1 MKWSHFI
8 ALFISLCFV
17 LFFPSTQPL
26 HCSRVLND
34 IFKELKRPH
43 DVFILYKEDR
53 KIKSWPQKTI
63 VIQVLILVVTTSGQ
77 WRPVKTLHVEV
88 GVKRFDY
95 HYINKKT
102 KKFSRMI
109 VQTVILH
116 LNTSWQER
124 MNSSRVTT
132 PSRFLSIFCREKCK
146 HISATF
152 TNCIVFA
159 FFF

>member
-1 MKWSHFI
+1 MNFWDIFLKSVKVLLPRFLKVNRTIVQLQLHVKWSHFI

-53 KIKSWPQKTI
+53 KIKSWLQKTI

-109 VQTVILH
+109 VKTVILH
-116 LNTSWQER
+116 
-124 MNSSRVTT
+124 
-132 PSRFLSIFCREKCK
+132 
-146 HISATF
+146 
-152 TNCIVFA
+152 
-159 FFF
+159 